1 MLTVTAIV
9 LALGGFG
16 LWANSAA
23 YSARINSAHPADGRL
38 VDIDGSDMHVLE
50 QGEAG
55 PVVLMIH
62 GASANA
68 REFSWTLAPRLSE
81 THRILMVDRPGH
93 GHSERAPEAQSLKV
107 QADQMAGV
115 LRSLAPGQKA
125 IVVGH
130 SFGGAVSL
138 RLALDHPELVD
149 GLVLLA
155 PVSHDWGGGGEA
167 WYNKHASHPLIGP
180 LFTRLVPIVGPGQ
193 VKSGVRNVFSPKP
206 APEGYFE
213 KSGIGLLFRPSN
225 FAANAKDVNALRGEL
240 AAQQDRY
247 SDIKVPTVVFSGALD
262 TVISPPLHVGKL
274 KHQVDG
280 LELVKLG
287 DGGHMP
293 HHAFGE
299 DVAATIRRLTGAQ
312 AMAQSAE

>member
-1 MLTVTAIV
+1 MLTILVAILLLSGV
-9 LALGGFG
+9 SACVHS
-16 LWANSAA
+16 AVYAARVNNS
-23 YSARINSAHPADGRL
+23 HPAN
-38 VDIDGSDMHVLE
+38 GSFVEVNDANVHVLQ
-50 QGEAG
+50 QGDAG

-68 REFSWTLAPRLSE
+68 REFEWTLAPKLAE
-81 THRILMVDRPGH
+81 THRVLMMDRPGH
-93 GHSERAPEAQSLKV
+93 GHSERPDDAETLAV
-107 QADQMAGV
+107 QAEQAAGV
-115 LRSLAPGQKA
+115 LHALAPGEKA

-167 WYNKHASHPLIGP
+167 WYNKYASHDLFGP
-180 LFTRLVPIVGPGQ
+180 LFTQLVPIVGPSQ
-193 VKSGVRNVFSPKP
+193 VKSGISNVFSPNP
-206 APEGYFE
+206 APDGYFE
-213 KSGIGLLFRPSN
+213 NSAIGLLFRPSN
-225 FAANAKDVNALRGEL
+225 FVANAKDVNALRGEL
-240 AAQQDRY
+240 ARQQDRY
-247 SDIKVPTVVFSGALD
+247 AEISVPTIVFSGALD

-293 HHAFGE
+293 HHAFG
-299 DVAATIRRLTGAQ
+299 DAVVATIQKLTV
-312 AMAQSAE
+312 SAEQDS

>member
-1 MLTVTAIV
+1 MLIIV
-9 LALGGFG
+9 GIILALGGV
-16 LWANSAA
+16 SACVS
-23 YSARINSAHPADGRL
+23 SALYASRINKAYPADGAL
-38 VDIDGSDMHVLE
+38 VEVNGADVHVLQ

-68 REFSWTLAPRLSE
+68 REYGWTLAPRLAE

-93 GHSERAPEAQSLKV
+93 GHSERPGDAQLLGV
-107 QADQMAGV
+107 QAAQAAGA
-115 LRSLAPGQKA
+115 LKALAPGEKA

-138 RLALDHPELVD
+138 RLAMDYPELVD

-167 WYNKHASHPLIGP
+167 WYNKYAGHPLIGP
-180 LFTRLVPIVGPGQ
+180 AFTQLVPIVGPAQ
-193 VKSGVRNVFSPKP
+193 VKNGVTNVFSPKP

-213 KSGIGLLFRPSN
+213 SSAIGLLFRPSN
-225 FAANAKDVNALRGEL
+225 FTANAKDVNALREEL
-240 AAQQDRY
+240 GAQQDRY
-247 SDIKVPTVVFSGALD
+247 SEIKVPTVVFSGALD

-274 KHQVDG
+274 KHQIDG
-280 LELVKLG
+280 LELVKLS

-293 HHAFGE
+293 HHAFGA
-299 DVAATIRRLTGAQ
+299 DVAETIRRLSRIDVSQ
-312 AMAQSAE
+312 PAE